1 MISQKLKVNT
11 DLTLAEMEELKR
23 RIQEAQIAEEENRR
37 QYVLENEAT
46 TKVTVAA
53 RNSRQ
58 KGKYLSK
65 E

>member
-1 MISQKLKVNT
+1 M
-11 DLTLAEMEELKR
+11 
-23 RIQEAQIAEEENRR
+23 AEEENRR
-37 QYVLENEAT
+37 QYVLENEAK